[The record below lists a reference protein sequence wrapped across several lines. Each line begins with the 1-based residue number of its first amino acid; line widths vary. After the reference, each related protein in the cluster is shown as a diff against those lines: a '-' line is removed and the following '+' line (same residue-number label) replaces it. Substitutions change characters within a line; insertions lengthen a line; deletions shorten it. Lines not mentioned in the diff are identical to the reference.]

1 MAIVNAVPRV
11 LRNFNLYLLSTS
23 WAGKCEDVTLP
34 KIAMKK
40 EEYRA
45 GGMDIP
51 DICDQGMEAMECSMN
66 LLEYDEGIMQQYGVM
81 TGSAPQDNAD
91 VKLRGA
97 IANNDGTTHAV
108 KIDMTGQWT
117 SVEMGTWK
125 AGENAKLA
133 LTMHV
138 AKYTLIIDSKP
149 IYLIDPL
156 NMVRTINATD
166 ELALQKAAMA
176 L

>member
-1 MAIVNAVPRV
+1 MSTITNAVPRV
-11 LRNFNLYLLSTS
+11 LRNFNLYLKNTS

-51 DICDQGMEAMECSMN
+51 DVCDQGLEAMECSMN
-66 LLEYDEGIMQQYGVM
+66 LLEYDEGIMQEFGVL
-81 TGSAPQDNAD
+81 SAMDQAN

-97 IANNDGTTHAV
+97 ISTNDGTTHPV
-108 KIDMTGQWT
+108 KIDLTGQWLN
-117 SVEMGTWK
+117 VEMGTWK
-125 AGENAKLA
+125 SGENAKLA

-138 AKYTLIIDSKP
+138 SRYKLEINSLP
-149 IYLIDPL
+149 IYEIDP
-156 NMVRTINATD
+156 MSMTRKVNAVD
-166 ELALQKAAMA
+166 ELIPQKTAMQ

>member
-1 MAIVNAVPRV
+1 MSDITNAVPRV

-34 KIAMKK
+34 KISMKK
-40 EEYRA
+40 EEFRA

-66 LLEYDEGIMQQYGVM
+66 LLEYDEGIMQQYGVL
-81 TGSAPQDNAD
+81 SAQDNAD

-97 IANNDGTTHAV
+97 IAANDGTTHPV
-108 KIDMTGQWT
+108 IIDLTGQWT

-138 AKYTLIIDSKP
+138 ATYKLTINSKP
-149 IYLIDPL
+149 IYEIDPMK
-156 NMVRTINATD
+156 MVRKVNDVD
-166 ELALQKAAMA
+166 ELLPQKTAMA

>member
-1 MAIVNAVPRV
+1 MSDITNAVPRV
-11 LRNFNLYLLSTS
+11 LRNFNLYLVNTS

-51 DICDQGMEAMECSMN
+51 DVCDQGMEAMECSMN
-66 LLEYDEGIMQQYGVM
+66 LLEYDEGIMQEFGVLSEM
-81 TGSAPQDNAD
+81 DKAN

-97 IANNDGTTHAV
+97 IAANDGTTHPV
-108 KIDMTGQWT
+108 QIDLTGQWLN
-117 SVEMGTWK
+117 VEMGAWK

-138 AKYTLIIDSKP
+138 SYYKLVINAKP
-149 IYLIDPL
+149 IYEIDPMK
-156 NMVRTINATD
+156 MVRKVNDVD
-166 ELALQKAAMA
+166 ELLPMKGAMA